1 MRISIIGSGYVGLT
15 IGACFA
21 KLGNKVIFVDEDEDK
36 VRTIISRGLPYHE
49 PGSNEIL
56 KEIDFEVTSNYHRA
70 ISSDV
75 VFICVPTPSDK
86 DGSISLKYINT
97 AAVQI
102 AEVLAEKDDYSMIAV
117 KSTVV
122 PGTTEEVI
130 IPLLERSGKK
140 VGTDFGLCMVP
151 EFLREGR
158 AVHDA
163 MNPARVVIGEYDQKS
178 GEVLVNLYKGF
189 NCPIL
194 RTNLRTAEMIKYA
207 SNAFLAAKISFI
219 NEVGNI
225 CKQLGIDTYEVAKG
239 MGFDERIGS
248 KFLNAGIGFGGSCLP
263 KDLKALIAK
272 AKQTGYQPRILEEV
286 SNLNDVQALKVIKLL
301 KKHMTLVGKTVG
313 LLGLAFKPHTDD
325 VTGSR
330 AIIITE
336 ALLKEGAKVKAYDPY
351 AMGNFKKLFPQ
362 IEYVSKEEVLSCDG
376 VLIITEWEEF
386 NTLDYRGKVVI
397 DGRKIPKAKEAKVYE
412 GVCW

>member
-1 MRISIIGSGYVGLT
+1 MRVSIIGSGYVGLAT
-15 IGACFA
+15 GAYFA
-21 KLGNKVIFVDEDEDK
+21 KLGNKVIFVDTDKGK
-36 VRTIISRGLPYHE
+36 VRTIKRRASPNQE
-49 PGSNEIL
+49 PGLNEIL
-56 KEIDFEVTSNYHRA
+56 KEIDFEATSDYRQA

-75 VFICVPTPSDK
+75 VFICVPTPSNK
-86 DGSISLKYINT
+86 DGSISLKYIKT
-97 AAVQI
+97 AAAQI
-102 AEVLAEKDDYSMIAV
+102 AEVLAEKGDYGVITV

-140 VGTDFGLCMVP
+140 AGTDFGVCMVP

-158 AVHDA
+158 ALHDA
-163 MNPARVVIGEYDQKS
+163 MNPSRVVIGEYDLKS
-178 GEVLVNLYKGF
+178 GEVLANLYQGF

-207 SNAFLAAKISFI
+207 SNAFLATKICFI

-225 CKQLGIDTYEVAKG
+225 CKQLGIDAYEVAKG

-272 AKQTGYQPRILEEV
+272 AKQMGYEPRILEEV
-286 SNLNDVQALKVIKLL
+286 SNLNDVQALKVIELL
-301 KKHMTLVGKTVG
+301 KKHMTLAGETIG
-313 LLGLAFKPHTDD
+313 LLGLAFKPNTDD

-336 ALLKEGAKVKAYDPY
+336 ALLKEGAYVKAYDPY
-351 AMGNFKKLFPQ
+351 AMENFKKLFPQ
-362 IEYVSKEEVLSCDG
+362 IEYVSKEEVLSCDA

-386 NTLDYRGKVVI
+386 STLDYRGKIVI
-397 DGRKIPKAKEAKVYE
+397 DGRKISKAKEARVYE